1 MPKIDIPEWAEK
13 PGGINAITGEDH
25 GPYAEIVLGDAAG
38 LSQFGVR
45 MERLAPGSRS
55 SVRHWHENEDEFI
68 YVIFGQLV
76 LVEDS
81 ETVLNAGDAAG
92 WSAGTPIAHCLENRS
107 ADPAIILIVGTRASE
122 EVVHYPDHDAVL
134 HRDATG
140 VRLTTPDGSPFK
152 RKA

>member
-1 MPKIDIPEWAEK
+1 MPKIDIPNWAK
-13 PGGINAITGEDH
+13 RPGGINAISGEDH
-25 GPYAEIVLGDAAG
+25 GPYAEIVLGDGAG
-38 LSQFGVR
+38 LGQFGVR

-55 SVRHWHENEDEFI
+55 SVRHWHENEDEF
-68 YVIFGQLV
+68 VFVVSGQLV
-76 LVEDS
+76 LVEDA

-107 ADPAIILIVGTRASE
+107 ADPATILIVGTRAPE
-122 EVVHYPDHDAVL
+122 ETIHYPDHDAVL

-152 RKA
+152 RKV